1 MGARPL
7 NFATRMQYRRLGKTD
22 LQVSAVG
29 IGTWQLSNHWGK
41 QFQQQ
46 EVSDIFSRATE
57 LGINLVDTAECY
69 GHHVSEAFIGAAL
82 KGTRERWII
91 ATKFGHNHQS
101 DLPAEMHWQPE
112 SVQQQLEA
120 SLRALQTDY
129 VDLYQFHSGKRE
141 QLDNDALW
149 TMLDKQVTAGK
160 VRFLGVSIGQ
170 PNQLYQVERA
180 TALGVSVI
188 QTIYNAINPTAANTI
203 LPACQRQDLGVLAR
217 VPLASGFL
225 SGKYQP
231 DAHFPDNDVRA
242 DRKPEVN
249 RQQIEQALAVL
260 QQVPSGIHPASW
272 ACHWCLQ
279 HPAISSVIPGIKS
292 IEQLLIN
299 AAAADL

>member
-1 MGARPL
+1 
-7 NFATRMQYRRLGKTD
+7 MQYRRLGKTD

-82 KGTRERWII
+82 KGTRERWVI

-149 TMLDKQVTAGK
+149 TMLDKQVAAGK
-160 VRFLGVSIGQ
+160 VRFLGISIGQ

-260 QQVPSGIHPASW
+260 QQVPAGIHPASW

>member
-1 MGARPL
+1 
-7 NFATRMQYRRLGKTD
+7 MQYRRLGKTS

-29 IGTWQLSNHWGK
+29 IGTWQLGNHWGK
-41 QFQQQ
+41 SFNQP
-46 EVSDIFSRATE
+46 EVNDIFAKGAE

-69 GHHVSEAFIGAAL
+69 GHHVSEAFIGEAL
-82 KGTRERWII
+82 KNTRGHWII
-91 ATKFGHNHQS
+91 ATKFGHHRAS
-101 DLPAEMHWQPE
+101 DAPPETHWQPE
-112 SVQQQLEA
+112 SVLQQLEA

-129 VDLYQFHSGKRE
+129 IDIYQFHSGTRE

-149 TMLDKQVTAGK
+149 TMLNKQVQAGK
-160 VRFLGVSIGQ
+160 IRHLGISIGQ

-188 QTIYNAINPTAANTI
+188 QTIYNAINSKAADAV
-203 LPACQRQDLGVLAR
+203 LPSCLRQDLGVLAR

-231 DAHFPDNDVRA
+231 DAKFPDNDVRA

-249 RQQIEQALAVL
+249 AQQIAQALQVL
-260 QQVPSGIHPASW
+260 QQVPAGVDPASW
-272 ACHWCLQ
+272 ACAWCLQ

-292 IEQLLIN
+292 IEQLVIN
-299 AAAADL
+299 AAGADL

>member
-82 KGTRERWII
+82 KGTRERWVI

-149 TMLDKQVTAGK
+149 TMLDKQVAAGK
-160 VRFLGVSIGQ
+160 VRFLGISIGQ

-260 QQVPSGIHPASW
+260 QQVPAGIHPASW